1 MPQPIL
7 GQPVDERTAGLGL
20 PKPSLSNFE
29 DDDVPRMRLALDMID
44 DALQLLH
51 LDMDARDAALSAR
64 ADLLEFTAARPSA
77 VAFAYDGQGRVST
90 ITQTVAGI
98 SRATT
103 LTYDAQGRVA
113 TAAYPVAGGA
123 TRTDTYAYDAGTG
136 RLSGVTS
143 TEAKA

>member
-7 GQPVDERTAGLGL
+7 GQPVDDRTAGLGL
-20 PKPSLSNFE
+20 PKPSLSNYE
-29 DDDVPRMRLALDMID
+29 DDDVPRARTALDMID

-51 LDMDARDAALSAR
+51 MDMDTRDAAMSAR
-64 ADLLEFTAARPSA
+64 ADLLEFAAARPSA
-77 VAFAYDGQGRVST
+77 VAFGYDSQGRVST
-90 ITQTVAGI
+90 ITQTVAGN

-123 TRTDTYAYDAGTG
+123 LRTDTYTYDAGTG